1 VGAAE
6 GWLLDSNATEEAPEK
21 RMGTRRRQQSPNYE
35 SGSDF
40 TMEFA
45 GFRFR
50 FSATDFAQRVED
62 AAVKLCFVPRS
73 RLRREDLQDLVALA
87 AHGDIATQG
96 SDLAAHVAEHREQ
109 IVGWDDDLVYWLR
122 KLVFRGA
129 WLDQQVKDGWLEPI
143 FGEDGFS
150 YRSAVN
156 GQPVVIGLPTPSW
169 AGVRYRPSQG

>member
-1 VGAAE
+1 
-6 GWLLDSNATEEAPEK
+6 L
-21 RMGTRRRQQSPNYE
+21 GTRRRQQLPNYE

-50 FSATDFAQRVED
+50 FSATDFAQRVQD
-62 AAVKLCFVPRS
+62 AAVRLCFVPRAHLS
-73 RLRREDLQDLVALA
+73 RQDLEDLVSLA
-87 AHGDIATQG
+87 AHGEIAAQG
-96 SDLAAHVAEHREQ
+96 SDLAAHVAEHRER

-129 WLDQQVKDGWLEPI
+129 WLDQQVKDGWLEPV

-169 AGVRYRPSQG
+169 ASVRYRPGSG

>member
-1 VGAAE
+1 
-6 GWLLDSNATEEAPEK
+6 
-21 RMGTRRRQQSPNYE
+21 MGTRRRQQSPNYE

-50 FSATDFAQRVED
+50 FSASDFAERVED

-73 RLRREDLQDLVALA
+73 RLHQEDLDDLVSLA
-87 AHGDIATQG
+87 AHGEIASQE
-96 SDLAAHVAEHREQ
+96 SHLAAHVAEHREALL
-109 IVGWDDDLVYWLR
+109 GWDDDLVYWLR

-129 WLDQQVKDGWLEPI
+129 WLDQQVKDGWLEPV

-169 AGVRYRPSQG
+169 ATVRYRPRPG